1 MKTRAEKAE
10 ERREQILA
18 AARHLF
24 KRHGFHGTGVA
35 QIACDSG
42 VKVGQLYRDFACKED
57 IVAALVEPDVGIFL
71 DEQALALAVDSQ
83 DFQSVRIWIRRFI
96 EEDSALDDEFTLIAE
111 TISEATRN
119 PRVAA
124 IVRRIDSRVRN
135 SILTALAVLAPGD
148 GKAPQRVH
156 LADFIMAIGHG
167 VWFRQISDPAV
178 DRVGL
183 SAYVAGLIES
193 ELQRIIDAPA

>member
-1 MKTRAEKAE
+1 MKTRAEKAG

-24 KRHGFHGTGVA
+24 KRHGFHATGVA

-71 DEQALALAVDSQ
+71 DERALALAVDSQ

>member
-193 ELQRIIDAPA
+193 ELQRIIDATA